1 MLYDPDPPELGN
13 EDPEFLALLG
23 LARDRTASVVY
34 LIASDPPRA
43 GDPDDV
49 AEAKAV
55 LVAEAWAQ
63 RRGAAFGGI
72 IPAGQQARKHE
83 FARAMVAAVGPE
95 YVRMAEATMVAM
107 PEREA
112 ADRAEEAFH
121 HAEREARSLEK
132 ELFAWQSILNSVRAM
147 YVTTGV
153 RG

>member
-72 IPAGQQARKHE
+72 IPAGQQARKHGK
-83 FARAMVAAVGPE
+83 RGAA
-95 YVRMAEATMVAM
+95 
-107 PEREA
+107 
-112 ADRAEEAFH
+112 
-121 HAEREARSLEK
+121 
-132 ELFAWQSILNSVRAM
+132 
-147 YVTTGV
+147 
-153 RG
+153 

>member
-1 MLYDPDPPELGN
+1 MTSGQVRDPAAVEALIEDTKDRIAAAVAIIDEAESAMRHARRAYD
-13 EDPEFLALLG
+13 
-23 LARDRTASVVY
+23 
-34 LIASDPPRA
+34 
-43 GDPDDV
+43 
-49 AEAKAV
+49 
-55 LVAEAWAQ
+55 
-63 RRGAAFGGI
+63 
-72 IPAGQQARKHE
+72 HE
-83 FARAMVAAVGPE
+83 FARAMVAATGPE
-95 YVRMAEATMVAM
+95 YVRKAEATMVAM